1 MESVRIVA
9 GERSRLEVDSLST
22 SVGILDSEIGQIRSG
37 SKFLKASGG
46 ALFPA
51 GKITATGED
60 DGGGGETKLLG
71 LATTSLLHIAI
82 RNGIYQNQAANATSS
97 AANLNMTTG
106 KTPNIYSLVSVSSTS
121 VNSLLTRRRRHKRNL
136 SAAALT
142 TSSPPAVS
150 SVGGVRPTLSASSVN
165 NTLSLDR
172 KTLLRQK
179 QAKQLQPNDK
189 AWVRADLQQ
198 GCIHVHDRLTPSYP
212 RAVLCTVDTTA
223 GEIAARLGQLG
234 GKCGGIL
241 RMTRKTSA
249 YVDLNGNC
257 NGSHGHIDY
266 QLGVN
271 KSNNVKTSYPGSVIS
286 YSGSEENQPVSPIK
300 RLHSN
305 NNHAQYYLET
315 NILLSDYKIPSTSS
329 SEVYLNDSEG
339 ADMGLSGA
347 DSCGL
352 YSGSDM
358 ESSTFDDLSPGGLR
372 PSQHRD
378 SLSDAAVLGTNSSV
392 LSPNLDSATEEL
404 DPFGSSSD
412 EVELDPSPTHTDS
425 IPTVTQ
431 QQTLEGKSMHVPST
445 DACKAPDN
453 RLSKSN
459 QLEDKNA
466 TDEGG
471 KTGST
476 GGEPRLINPLSSCG
490 SNSLALPLTGR
501 AAVERDLVVSGELR
515 GVPGPEKASPAPAL
529 FAQLHGGAMRRLED
543 DEKPLQMQNEYLS
556 NLGYGDPWRVQEEG
570 MDPEIGCL
578 IRFYAGKPQCVGGA
592 DRVQLTGVFNVRK
605 GKLALPVNRWS
616 RRHVTLSGTCL
627 IVSSVKYAHTGKMHI
642 LPLIGG
648 KVEEVR
654 RHSHCLAFSSSGPQ
668 SQTYYISYD
677 SYTEHLRWHRQAA
690 KIVSQRVSSVDLSCC
705 SLEELP
711 SQLFYS
717 QDLTHLNLKHNY
729 LTGLTHLT
737 RFCRLRSLNLSNNA
751 LSDFPLAVCDI
762 TSLTELN
769 LQGNLLTS
777 LPSAL
782 GTMHNLQTLLLDGN
796 SLNSLPAELG
806 SLEALTYL
814 GLSFNLFSSVPPALE
829 RLRGVERL
837 CLAGNQLSS
846 LDMVGL
852 QWLPHRHIDLRLNRL
867 QRVVVG
873 EAGLLSHVA
882 QLDVRD
888 AGLEEL
894 DVRTLSR
901 LELLRCDRNTL
912 TLLRVSGLALKGLH
926 TAQNEL
932 RALEVFPVPE
942 SLTVVD
948 VSRNHLDCVPDW
960 VCEST
965 RLEVLDISHNHI
977 KELPIRLFC
986 SASLRKVLVGCNSLR
1001 RLPERL
1007 EKSQLEVLDV
1017 QHNLLTEL
1025 PHNLFIKAQS
1035 LRYLNAS
1042 ANKLECLPPASLS
1055 EEGFS
1060 SLQELY
1066 LTNNS
1071 LTDKSVPLLTGHAHL
1086 RVLHLAYNQLQ
1097 TFPAS
1102 KMARLEQL
1110 EELDLSGNRLRAV
1123 PTTILSCRHMH
1134 TLSAHSNNITV
1145 FPEVL
1150 QLQDMKVGQTQHTL
1164 SAHSNNITVFPEV
1177 LQLQDMKCV
1186 DLSCNE
1192 LCEVVLPESLPAKLQ
1207 ELDLTGN
1214 PRLNLDHRSLELLNN
1229 IRCFRVDPSP
1239 FSLCGSE
1246 GPGEPAVW
1254 SHGYTEASG
1263 VNNKLCVAALALDSF
1278 RGSREALYG
1287 VFDGDRNVEVPYLLQ
1302 CTMGDVLAEELH
1314 KSKNQEDYM
1323 TNTFLTMQ
1331 RKLGTAGQRLGGS
1344 AALCHIRHGL
1354 VAPSDRGGGGCFTVT
1369 AANVGRCQAV
1379 LCRDGKALPLST
1391 THTVR
1396 QQAEYQRA
1404 RQHHA
1409 IITEDNKVNGVTDS
1423 TRIMG
1428 YSFLCP
1434 AVTPRPHIS
1443 TVTLTPQDE
1452 FFILASRGLWDTMS
1466 TCEAVEAVR
1475 NVPDSLAA
1483 AKKLCT
1489 LAQGYGC
1496 PDSLCAVVV
1505 QLSITEDCCCC
1516 EPPPPP
1522 PSPGLETQ
1530 HTHTAGNTHHHPG
1543 YGSADGTLPLPPPVM
1558 GTGSEVSSEVS
1569 TSEMSSEVGST
1580 ASSDE
1585 PANQTEKGVALG
1597 GRGGVLGRG
1606 AGVYGGG
1613 RASFQRQYS
1622 GALSDNGLDSED
1634 EEPIAGVFSNGS
1646 RVEVEADIHCL
1657 RARASSIPI
1666 PHTHPDP
1673 HTHLEPDPHTHP
1685 DPHPSPDPHTHP
1697 SPDPHTHPSPDLHT
1711 HPNTSVTQQPEPLPP
1726 PSCQS
1731 APTPPSSPPY
1741 PFPYHQPSPD
1751 PETSPDP
1758 VVEEELRA
1766 VETDTVTPKHTVQ
1779 GQEVGPGETGAGL
1792 CVIGGEVQLGA
1803 GSGSGS
1809 SSASRT
1815 LGGTLGRKGRGNGS
1829 VACQGRSQDVIE
1841 EVGDAPVRKQG
1852 GYFNAPAQPDPDDKL
1867 VIPPEL
1873 EEEIREIMKQQ
1884 QEQSQTHPQGH
1895 QTHPQSPPAA
1905 EYYVTPF

>member
-1 MESVRIVA
+1 M
-9 GERSRLEVDSLST
+9 LF
-22 SVGILDSEIGQIRSG
+22 VG
-37 SKFLKASGG
+37 
-46 ALFPA
+46 FP
-51 GKITATGED
+51 
-60 DGGGGETKLLG
+60 
-71 LATTSLLHIAI
+71 H
-82 RNGIYQNQAANATSS
+82 
-97 AANLNMTTG
+97 
-106 KTPNIYSLVSVSSTS
+106 
-121 VNSLLTRRRRHKRNL
+121 
-136 SAAALT
+136 
-142 TSSPPAVS
+142 
-150 SVGGVRPTLSASSVN
+150 
-165 NTLSLDR
+165 
-172 KTLLRQK
+172 
-179 QAKQLQPNDK
+179 
-189 AWVRADLQQ
+189 
-198 GCIHVHDRLTPSYP
+198 
-212 RAVLCTVDTTA
+212 
-223 GEIAARLGQLG
+223 
-234 GKCGGIL
+234 
-241 RMTRKTSA
+241 
-249 YVDLNGNC
+249 
-257 NGSHGHIDY
+257 
-266 QLGVN
+266 
-271 KSNNVKTSYPGSVIS
+271 
-286 YSGSEENQPVSPIK
+286 
-300 RLHSN
+300 
-305 NNHAQYYLET
+305 
-315 NILLSDYKIPSTSS
+315 
-329 SEVYLNDSEG
+329 
-339 ADMGLSGA
+339 
-347 DSCGL
+347 
-352 YSGSDM
+352 
-358 ESSTFDDLSPGGLR
+358 
-372 PSQHRD
+372 
-378 SLSDAAVLGTNSSV
+378 
-392 LSPNLDSATEEL
+392 
-404 DPFGSSSD
+404 
-412 EVELDPSPTHTDS
+412 
-425 IPTVTQ
+425 
-431 QQTLEGKSMHVPST
+431 
-445 DACKAPDN
+445 
-453 RLSKSN
+453 
-459 QLEDKNA
+459 
-466 TDEGG
+466 
-471 KTGST
+471 
-476 GGEPRLINPLSSCG
+476 
-490 SNSLALPLTGR
+490 
-501 AAVERDLVVSGELR
+501 
-515 GVPGPEKASPAPAL
+515 
-529 FAQLHGGAMRRLED
+529 
-543 DEKPLQMQNEYLS
+543 
-556 NLGYGDPWRVQEEG
+556 
-570 MDPEIGCL
+570 
-578 IRFYAGKPQCVGGA
+578 
-592 DRVQLTGVFNVRK
+592 
-605 GKLALPVNRWS
+605 
-616 RRHVTLSGTCL
+616 
-627 IVSSVKYAHTGKMHI
+627 
-642 LPLIGG
+642 
-648 KVEEVR
+648 
-654 RHSHCLAFSSSGPQ
+654 
-668 SQTYYISYD
+668 
-677 SYTEHLRWHRQAA
+677 
-690 KIVSQRVSSVDLSCC
+690 
-705 SLEELP
+705 
-711 SQLFYS
+711 
-717 QDLTHLNLKHNY
+717 
-729 LTGLTHLT
+729 
-737 RFCRLRSLNLSNNA
+737 
-751 LSDFPLAVCDI
+751 
-762 TSLTELN
+762 
-769 LQGNLLTS
+769 
-777 LPSAL
+777 
-782 GTMHNLQTLLLDGN
+782 
-796 SLNSLPAELG
+796 
-806 SLEALTYL
+806 
-814 GLSFNLFSSVPPALE
+814 
-829 RLRGVERL
+829 
-837 CLAGNQLSS
+837 
-846 LDMVGL
+846 
-852 QWLPHRHIDLRLNRL
+852 
-867 QRVVVG
+867 
-873 EAGLLSHVA
+873 
-882 QLDVRD
+882 
-888 AGLEEL
+888 
-894 DVRTLSR
+894 
-901 LELLRCDRNTL
+901 
-912 TLLRVSGLALKGLH
+912 
-926 TAQNEL
+926 
-932 RALEVFPVPE
+932 
-942 SLTVVD
+942 
-948 VSRNHLDCVPDW
+948 
-960 VCEST
+960 
-965 RLEVLDISHNHI
+965 
-977 KELPIRLFC
+977 
-986 SASLRKVLVGCNSLR
+986 
-1001 RLPERL
+1001 
-1007 EKSQLEVLDV
+1007 
-1017 QHNLLTEL
+1017 
-1025 PHNLFIKAQS
+1025 S

-1150 QLQDMKVGQTQHTL
+1150 QLQDMK
-1164 SAHSNNITVFPEV
+1164 
-1177 LQLQDMKCV
+1177 CV

-1239 FSLCGSE
+1239 SSLCGSE

-1396 QQAEYQRA
+1396 QQSEYQRA

-1543 YGSADGTLPLPPPVM
+1543 YGSADGTLPLPPPAM

-1585 PANQTEKGVALG
+1585 PANQMEKGV
-1597 GRGGVLGRG
+1597 VLG
-1606 AGVYGGG
+1606 
-1613 RASFQRQYS
+1613 ASFQRQYS

-1657 RARASSIPI
+1657 RARAI
-1666 PHTHPDP
+1666 
-1673 HTHLEPDPHTHP
+1673 
-1685 DPHPSPDPHTHP
+1685 
-1697 SPDPHTHPSPDLHT
+1697 
-1711 HPNTSVTQQPEPLPP
+1711 
-1726 PSCQS
+1726 
-1731 APTPPSSPPY
+1731 
-1741 PFPYHQPSPD
+1741 
-1751 PETSPDP
+1751 
-1758 VVEEELRA
+1758 EEELRA

-1779 GQEVGPGETGAGL
+1779 EQVGPGETGA
-1792 CVIGGEVQLGA
+1792 
-1803 GSGSGS
+1803 GSGS

>member
-9 GERSRLEVDSLST
+9 GERNRLEVDALST

-60 DGGGGETKLLG
+60 DGGETKLLG

-82 RNGIYQNQAANATSS
+82 RNGIYQNQAASS

-136 SAAALT
+136 SAAAST
-142 TSSPPAVS
+142 TSSPTAVS
-150 SVGGVRPTLSASSVN
+150 SVGGVRSTLSASSVN

-223 GEIAARLGQLG
+223 GEIAARLG
-234 GKCGGIL
+234 
-241 RMTRKTSA
+241 
-249 YVDLNGNC
+249 
-257 NGSHGHIDY
+257 H
-266 QLGVN
+266 
-271 KSNNVKTSYPGSVIS
+271 NNVKTSYPGSVIS
-286 YSGSEENQPVSPIK
+286 YSG
-300 RLHSN
+300 
-305 NNHAQYYLET
+305 
-315 NILLSDYKIPSTSS
+315 
-329 SEVYLNDSEG
+329 EG

-358 ESSTFDDLSPGGLR
+358 ESSTFDDLSPGGPR

-392 LSPNLDSATEEL
+392 LSPNFDSATEEL

-412 EVELDPSPTHTDS
+412 EVELDPSPTHTAS

-445 DACKAPDN
+445 DTCKAPDN

-459 QLEDKNA
+459 QLEDKTA
-466 TDEGG
+466 ADEGG
-471 KTGST
+471 KTG
-476 GGEPRLINPLSSCG
+476 EQR
-490 SNSLALPLTGR
+490 R
-501 AAVERDLVVSGELR
+501 
-515 GVPGPEKASPAPAL
+515 VPGPEKVSPAPAL

-711 SQLFYS
+711 SPLFYS
-717 QDLTHLNLKHNY
+717 QDLTHLNLKHNF

-777 LPSAL
+777 LPSVL

-796 SLNSLPAELG
+796 SLNSLPADLC

-814 GLSFNLFSSVPPALE
+814 GLSFNLFSCVPPALE
-829 RLRGVERL
+829 KLRGVERL

-846 LDMVGL
+846 LDMAGL

-873 EAGLLSHVA
+873 EAGLLCHVA

-932 RALEVFPVPE
+932 RVLEVFPVPE

-948 VSRNHLDCVPDW
+948 VSRNRLDCLPDW

-965 RLEVLDISHNHI
+965 RLEVLDISHNNI

-986 SASLRKVLVGCNSLR
+986 SASLRKVLVGCNGLR

-1055 EEGFS
+1055 EESFS

-1150 QLQDMKVGQTQHTL
+1150 QLQDMK
-1164 SAHSNNITVFPEV
+1164 
-1177 LQLQDMKCV
+1177 CV

-1239 FSLCGSE
+1239 SSLCGSE

-1278 RGSREALYG
+1278 CGSREALYG

-1396 QQAEYQRA
+1396 QQSEYQRA

-1434 AVTPRPHIS
+1434 AVTPRPHVS

-1530 HTHTAGNTHHHPG
+1530 HTPTAGNTHHHPG
-1543 YGSADGTLPLPPPVM
+1543 YGSADGTLPLPPPAM

-1657 RARASSIPI
+1657 RARAK
-1666 PHTHPDP
+1666 
-1673 HTHLEPDPHTHP
+1673 
-1685 DPHPSPDPHTHP
+1685 
-1697 SPDPHTHPSPDLHT
+1697 
-1711 HPNTSVTQQPEPLPP
+1711 
-1726 PSCQS
+1726 
-1731 APTPPSSPPY
+1731 A
-1741 PFPYHQPSPD
+1741 
-1751 PETSPDP
+1751 
-1758 VVEEELRA
+1758 
-1766 VETDTVTPKHTVQ
+1766 
-1779 GQEVGPGETGAGL
+1779 
-1792 CVIGGEVQLGA
+1792 QLGA
-1803 GSGSGS
+1803 GSGS

-1884 QEQSQTHPQGH
+1884 EQSQTHPQGH

-1905 EYYVTPF
+1905 EYYVTYGGNMHLPETHRPS

>member
-1 MESVRIVA
+1 
-9 GERSRLEVDSLST
+9 
-22 SVGILDSEIGQIRSG
+22 
-37 SKFLKASGG
+37 
-46 ALFPA
+46 
-51 GKITATGED
+51 
-60 DGGGGETKLLG
+60 
-71 LATTSLLHIAI
+71 
-82 RNGIYQNQAANATSS
+82 
-97 AANLNMTTG
+97 
-106 KTPNIYSLVSVSSTS
+106 
-121 VNSLLTRRRRHKRNL
+121 
-136 SAAALT
+136 
-142 TSSPPAVS
+142 
-150 SVGGVRPTLSASSVN
+150 
-165 NTLSLDR
+165 
-172 KTLLRQK
+172 
-179 QAKQLQPNDK
+179 
-189 AWVRADLQQ
+189 
-198 GCIHVHDRLTPSYP
+198 
-212 RAVLCTVDTTA
+212 
-223 GEIAARLGQLG
+223 
-234 GKCGGIL
+234 
-241 RMTRKTSA
+241 
-249 YVDLNGNC
+249 
-257 NGSHGHIDY
+257 
-266 QLGVN
+266 
-271 KSNNVKTSYPGSVIS
+271 
-286 YSGSEENQPVSPIK
+286 
-300 RLHSN
+300 
-305 NNHAQYYLET
+305 
-315 NILLSDYKIPSTSS
+315 
-329 SEVYLNDSEG
+329 
-339 ADMGLSGA
+339 
-347 DSCGL
+347 
-352 YSGSDM
+352 
-358 ESSTFDDLSPGGLR
+358 
-372 PSQHRD
+372 
-378 SLSDAAVLGTNSSV
+378 
-392 LSPNLDSATEEL
+392 
-404 DPFGSSSD
+404 
-412 EVELDPSPTHTDS
+412 
-425 IPTVTQ
+425 
-431 QQTLEGKSMHVPST
+431 MHVPST
-445 DACKAPDN
+445 DTCKAPDN

-459 QLEDKNA
+459 QLEDKTA
-466 TDEGG
+466 ADEGG

-476 GGEPRLINPLSSCG
+476 GGEPRLINLPSSCGSSG
-490 SNSLALPLTGR
+490 SNSLARPLTDR
-501 AAVERDLVVSGELR
+501 AAVERDLVVSGEQR
-515 GVPGPEKASPAPAL
+515 RVPGPEKVSPAPAL

-711 SQLFYS
+711 SPLFYS
-717 QDLTHLNLKHNY
+717 QDLTHLNLKHNF

-777 LPSAL
+777 LPSVL

-796 SLNSLPAELG
+796 SLNSLPADLC

-814 GLSFNLFSSVPPALE
+814 GLSFNLFSCVPPALE
-829 RLRGVERL
+829 KLRGVERL

-846 LDMVGL
+846 LDMAGL

-873 EAGLLSHVA
+873 EAGLLCHVA

-932 RALEVFPVPE
+932 RVLEVFPVPE

-948 VSRNHLDCVPDW
+948 VSRNRLDCLPDW

-965 RLEVLDISHNHI
+965 RLEVLDISHNNI

-986 SASLRKVLVGCNSLR
+986 SASLRKVLVGCNGLR

-1055 EEGFS
+1055 EESFS

-1150 QLQDMKVGQTQHTL
+1150 QLQDMK
-1164 SAHSNNITVFPEV
+1164 
-1177 LQLQDMKCV
+1177 CV

-1214 PRLNLDHRSLELLNN
+1214 PRLNLDHRSL
-1229 IRCFRVDPSP
+1229 D
-1239 FSLCGSE
+1239 E

-1278 RGSREALYG
+1278 CGSREALYG

-1396 QQAEYQRA
+1396 QQSEYQRA

-1434 AVTPRPHIS
+1434 AVTPRPHVS

-1522 PSPGLETQ
+1522 PT
-1530 HTHTAGNTHHHPG
+1530 
-1543 YGSADGTLPLPPPVM
+1543 DGTLPLPPPAM

-1657 RARASSIPI
+1657 R
-1666 PHTHPDP
+1666 
-1673 HTHLEPDPHTHP
+1673 
-1685 DPHPSPDPHTHP
+1685 
-1697 SPDPHTHPSPDLHT
+1697 
-1711 HPNTSVTQQPEPLPP
+1711 
-1726 PSCQS
+1726 
-1731 APTPPSSPPY
+1731 
-1741 PFPYHQPSPD
+1741 
-1751 PETSPDP
+1751 
-1758 VVEEELRA
+1758 
-1766 VETDTVTPKHTVQ
+1766 
-1779 GQEVGPGETGAGL
+1779 GQEVGPGETGTAL
-1792 CVIGGEVQLGA
+1792 CVIGGEAQLGA
-1803 GSGSGS
+1803 GSGS

-1884 QEQSQTHPQGH
+1884 EMSGEEFTYGCVPNDTLVNIPMNGIRD
-1895 QTHPQSPPAA
+1895 
-1905 EYYVTPF
+1905 

>member
-51 GKITATGED
+51 GKIIATGED

-106 KTPNIYSLVSVSSTS
+106 KTPNIYSLVSVSNTS

-136 SAAALT
+136 SAAAST

-150 SVGGVRPTLSASSVN
+150 SIGGVRPTLSASSVN

-358 ESSTFDDLSPGGLR
+358 ESSTFDDLSPGGPR
-372 PSQHRD
+372 PSQHRS

-412 EVELDPSPTHTDS
+412 EVELDPSPTHTAS

-466 TDEGG
+466 ADEGG
-471 KTGST
+471 KTCST

-616 RRHVTLSGTCL
+616 RRHVTLSGTCF

-926 TAQNEL
+926 TAQNGTHT
-932 RALEVFPVPE
+932 
-942 SLTVVD
+942 LTNMD
-948 VSRNHLDCVPDW
+948 TCYSNCPHCRECRDTYAH
-960 VCEST
+960 T
-965 RLEVLDISHNHI
+965 EVLDISHNNI

-1150 QLQDMKVGQTQHTL
+1150 QLQDMK
-1164 SAHSNNITVFPEV
+1164 
-1177 LQLQDMKCV
+1177 CV

-1214 PRLNLDHRSLELLNN
+1214 PRLNLDHRSLEL
-1229 IRCFRVDPSP
+1229 
-1239 FSLCGSE
+1239 E

-1379 LCRDGKALPLST
+1379 LCRDGKALPVST

-1396 QQAEYQRA
+1396 QQSEYQRA

-1434 AVTPRPHIS
+1434 AVTPRPHVS

-1522 PSPGLETQ
+1522 PSP
-1530 HTHTAGNTHHHPG
+1530 
-1543 YGSADGTLPLPPPVM
+1543 ADGTLPLPPPAM

-1657 RARASSIPI
+1657 RAR
-1666 PHTHPDP
+1666 
-1673 HTHLEPDPHTHP
+1673 
-1685 DPHPSPDPHTHP
+1685 
-1697 SPDPHTHPSPDLHT
+1697 
-1711 HPNTSVTQQPEPLPP
+1711 
-1726 PSCQS
+1726 
-1731 APTPPSSPPY
+1731 
-1741 PFPYHQPSPD
+1741 
-1751 PETSPDP
+1751 
-1758 VVEEELRA
+1758 
-1766 VETDTVTPKHTVQ
+1766 

-1792 CVIGGEVQLGA
+1792 CVIGGEAQLGA
-1803 GSGSGS
+1803 GSGS

>member
-51 GKITATGED
+51 GKIIATGED

-106 KTPNIYSLVSVSSTS
+106 KTPNIYSLVSVSNTS

-136 SAAALT
+136 SAAAST

-150 SVGGVRPTLSASSVN
+150 SIGGVRPTLSASSVN

-249 YVDLNGNC
+249 Y
-257 NGSHGHIDY
+257 
-266 QLGVN
+266 
-271 KSNNVKTSYPGSVIS
+271 
-286 YSGSEENQPVSPIK
+286 
-300 RLHSN
+300 
-305 NNHAQYYLET
+305 
-315 NILLSDYKIPSTSS
+315 IPSTSS

-358 ESSTFDDLSPGGLR
+358 ESSTFDDLSPGGPR
-372 PSQHRD
+372 PSQHRS

-412 EVELDPSPTHTDS
+412 EVELDPSPTHTAS
-425 IPTVTQ
+425 IPTVT
-431 QQTLEGKSMHVPST
+431 H
-445 DACKAPDN
+445 
-453 RLSKSN
+453 
-459 QLEDKNA
+459 
-466 TDEGG
+466 
-471 KTGST
+471 
-476 GGEPRLINPLSSCG
+476 CG

-616 RRHVTLSGTCL
+616 RRHVTLSGTCF

-690 KIVSQRVSSVDLSCC
+690 KVLSQRVSSVDLSCC

-926 TAQNEL
+926 TAQNGTHT
-932 RALEVFPVPE
+932 
-942 SLTVVD
+942 LTNMD
-948 VSRNHLDCVPDW
+948 TCYSNCPHCRECRD
-960 VCEST
+960 T
-965 RLEVLDISHNHI
+965 YVLDISHNNI

-1164 SAHSNNITVFPEV
+1164 SAHSNNITVFPE
-1177 LQLQDMKCV
+1177 CV

-1239 FSLCGSE
+1239 SSLCGSE

-1379 LCRDGKALPLST
+1379 LCRDGKALPVST

-1396 QQAEYQRA
+1396 QQSEYQRA

-1434 AVTPRPHIS
+1434 AVTPRPHVS

-1543 YGSADGTLPLPPPVM
+1543 YGSADGTLPLPPPAM

-1657 RARASSIPI
+1657 RARAK
-1666 PHTHPDP
+1666 
-1673 HTHLEPDPHTHP
+1673 
-1685 DPHPSPDPHTHP
+1685 
-1697 SPDPHTHPSPDLHT
+1697 
-1711 HPNTSVTQQPEPLPP
+1711 
-1726 PSCQS
+1726 
-1731 APTPPSSPPY
+1731 A
-1741 PFPYHQPSPD
+1741 
-1751 PETSPDP
+1751 
-1758 VVEEELRA
+1758 
-1766 VETDTVTPKHTVQ
+1766 
-1779 GQEVGPGETGAGL
+1779 
-1792 CVIGGEVQLGA
+1792 QLGA
-1803 GSGSGS
+1803 GSGS